1 LISASQLLAASALP
15 QIEARALLAHVL
27 GITRERLIAH
37 PETRVAPEAA
47 TRFEALAQRRRSGEP
62 LAYLRGEQEFYGRR
76 FSVSPSVLIPR
87 PDTETLIDVAL
98 ACLREMR
105 QPRVLELGT
114 GSGCIAITLKLE
126 CPEGTITATDVSGE
140 ALAVAGANARALGAA
155 VEFRVGR
162 WFEAVGTPVRYDL
175 IVSNPP
181 YVAAGDPHLSAL
193 THEPQMALTDGADG
207 LRCLAEI
214 IDTASN
220 HLNDAGWLVL
230 EHGYDQAAAVANL
243 AKEAGLQDIE
253 AVRDTAGHAR
263 VTRARR

>member
-1 LISASQLLAASALP
+1 MISAGQLLAASALP

-27 GITRERLIAH
+27 GVTRERLIAH
-37 PETRVAPEAA
+37 PETCVARDAA
-47 TRFEALAQRRRSGEP
+47 ERFEALARRRHSGEP
-62 LAYLRGEQEFYGRR
+62 LAYLKGEQEFYGRR
-76 FSVSPSVLIPR
+76 FIVSPAVLIPR

-105 QPRVLELGT
+105 QPRVLELGA

-126 CPEGTITATDVSGE
+126 CPEATITATDVSAD
-140 ALAVAGANARALGAA
+140 ALAMAEANARALGAA
-155 VEFRVGR
+155 IEFRAGH

-193 THEPQMALTDGADG
+193 THEPSIALTDGADG
-207 LRCLAEI
+207 LQCLAQI
-214 IDTASN
+214 IDTATS
-220 HLNDAGWLVL
+220 HLNDAGWVVL

-243 AKEAGLQDIE
+243 VKAAGLRDVE
-253 AVRDTAGHAR
+253 AIRDTAGHAR

>member
-1 LISASQLLAASALP
+1 LVTTGHLLATSALP
-15 QIEARALLAHVL
+15 QVEARALLAHVL
-27 GITRERLIAH
+27 GIAREQLIAH
-37 PETRVAPEAA
+37 PENCVAPEAA

-76 FSVSPSVLIPR
+76 FIVSPAVLVPR

-98 ACLREMR
+98 TCLRERR

-126 CPEGTITATDVSGE
+126 CPEAALTATDVSVE
-140 ALAVAGANARALGAA
+140 ALAVAEANARALGASI
-155 VEFRVGR
+155 EFRAGH

-193 THEPQMALTDGADG
+193 TAEPSIALTDGADG

-214 IDTASN
+214 IDTATN
-220 HLNDAGWLVL
+220 HLNDLGWLVL
-230 EHGYDQAAAVANL
+230 EHGYDQAAAVADL
-243 AKEAGLQDIE
+243 VKATGLRDVE
-253 AVRDTAGHAR
+253 VVRDTAGHAR

>member
-1 LISASQLLAASALP
+1 LISASPLLTASALRP
-15 QIEARALLAHVL
+15 AEARALLAHVL

-37 PETRVAPEAA
+37 PETCVAPEAA
-47 TRFEALAQRRRSGEP
+47 RRFDALAQRRRGGEP
-62 LAYLRGEQEFYGRR
+62 MAYLLGEQEFYGRR
-76 FSVSPSVLIPR
+76 FIVSPAVLIPR

-98 ACLREMR
+98 SCLREMR

-126 CPEGTITATDVSGE
+126 CPEATITTTDVSVE

-155 VEFRVGR
+155 IDFRAGH

-181 YVAAGDPHLSAL
+181 YVAAGDPHLGAL
-193 THEPQMALTDGADG
+193 TYEPSMALTDGADG

-214 IDTASN
+214 IDTASS
-220 HLNDAGWLVL
+220 HLNHAGWLVV
-230 EHGYDQAAAVANL
+230 EHGYDQAAAVGNL
-243 AKEAGLQDIE
+243 AREAAMRDVE
-253 AVRDTAGHAR
+253 AFRDAAGHAR

>member
-15 QIEARALLAHVL
+15 QVEARALLAHVL
-27 GITRERLIAH
+27 GTTRERLIAH
-37 PETRVAPEAA
+37 PETCVAPEAA
-47 TRFEALAQRRRSGEP
+47 RRFEALAQRRRSGEP
-62 LAYLRGEQEFYGRR
+62 MAYLRDEQEFYGRR
-76 FSVSPSVLIPR
+76 FTVSPAVLIPR
-87 PDTETLIDVAL
+87 PDTETLVDIAL
-98 ACLREMR
+98 TCLREMR
-105 QPRVLELGT
+105 QPRVLEMGT

-126 CPEGTITATDVSGE
+126 CPEATITATDVSVA
-140 ALAVAGANARALGAA
+140 ALAVAGANARALGAPI
-155 VEFRVGR
+155 EFRAGH

-193 THEPQMALTDGADG
+193 TYEPPIALTDGADG

-214 IDTASN
+214 IDSATN

-230 EHGYDQAAAVANL
+230 EHGYDQAAAVGNL
-243 AKEAGLQDIE
+243 AKEAGMRDVE
-253 AVRDTAGHAR
+253 AVRDAAGHAR

>member
-1 LISASQLLAASALP
+1 MARSALP
-15 QIEARALLAHVL
+15 HAEARALLAHVL

-37 PETRVAPEAA
+37 PEACVAAEAA

-76 FSVSPSVLIPR
+76 FIVSPAVLIPR

-98 ACLREMR
+98 VCLRGTR

-126 CPEGTITATDVSGE
+126 YPEAKITATDVSVE
-140 ALAVAGANARALGAA
+140 ALAVAEANARALGAP
-155 VEFRVGR
+155 VEFRAGR

-175 IVSNPP
+175 VVSNPP

-193 THEPQMALTDGADG
+193 IYEPSTALTDGADG

-214 IDTASN
+214 IDPATN
-220 HLNDAGWLVL
+220 HLNDGGWLVL
-230 EHGYDQAAAVANL
+230 EHGYDQAAAVGNL
-243 AKEAGLQDIE
+243 VIEAGMRDIE
-253 AVRDTAGHAR
+253 AVRDAAGHTR

>member
-15 QIEARALLAHVL
+15 HIEARALLAHVL
-27 GITRERLIAH
+27 GITRERLIAY
-37 PETRVAPEAA
+37 PETCVAPEVSA
-47 TRFEALAQRRRSGEP
+47 RFEALAQRRRSGEP
-62 LAYLRGEQEFYGRR
+62 LAYLKGEQEFYGRR
-76 FSVSPSVLIPR
+76 FIVSPAVLIPR

-98 ACLREMR
+98 ACLREIR

-126 CPEGTITATDVSGE
+126 CPEAMITAIDVSAD
-140 ALAVAGANARALGAA
+140 ALAVAEANARALGGAI
-155 VEFRVGR
+155 EFRAGH

-193 THEPQMALTDGADG
+193 TYEPSFALTDGADG

-214 IDTASN
+214 IDTATN
-220 HLNDAGWLVL
+220 HLNDVGWLVL
-230 EHGYDQAAAVANL
+230 EHGYDQAAAVGKL
-243 AKEAGLQDIE
+243 VKQAGMRDVA
-253 AVRDTAGHAR
+253 AVRDAAGHAR